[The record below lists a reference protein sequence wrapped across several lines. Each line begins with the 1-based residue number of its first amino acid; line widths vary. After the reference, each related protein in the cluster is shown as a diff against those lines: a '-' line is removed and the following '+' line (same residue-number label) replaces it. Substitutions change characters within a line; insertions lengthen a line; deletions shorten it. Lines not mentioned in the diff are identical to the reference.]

1 MLLYFEGP
9 PLPAVLSMCRAGRNT
24 CAEHGCVA
32 VGALEVEHKEVDDAT
47 VREAEHKEVDDA
59 TVREAEHKEVD
70 DATVREAEHKEVDDA
85 TVREAEHKEVDD
97 ATVREAEHKEVDDAT
112 VREAEHKEVDD
123 ATVREAEHKEVDDAT
138 VREAEHKEVD
148 DATVREAEHKEV
160 DDATVR
166 DGFFDEVAVGSEDLA
181 GDEDVMF
188 DHDSE
193 LSDTWSVD
201 LPQEYGDQGAG
212 MSDEQGKYFIGFIK
226 QRIEIEGRDETSMKG
241 ELSAILHCLGKLAT
255 PLDIVKIFQFREK
268 SAAQQGIL
276 ADTMLHSVAVHNEC
290 YAAATKRST
299 RLVGLKFSGAVA
311 LLRGTQQPTCSG
323 DPDQPSC
330 SGDSSQVNMPASE
343 DDDGPIPPPTRP
355 PSPALVEE
363 FQELPTLKAGV
374 GYAHEC
380 FPVSGCSRTP
390 SPSAGLREWTT
401 TVQTTSVGAATG
413 YAALLRGAPS
423 SSSSLHVSGRKRF
436 RRQKKTRLIEIN
448 KEVDRK

>member
-1 MLLYFEGP
+1 MLLCLHY
-9 PLPAVLSMCRAGRNT
+9 S
-24 CAEHGCVA
+24 VA

-212 MSDEQGKYFIGFIK
+212 MSDEQ
-226 QRIEIEGRDETSMKG
+226 
-241 ELSAILHCLGKLAT
+241 
-255 PLDIVKIFQFREK
+255 
-268 SAAQQGIL
+268 
-276 ADTMLHSVAVHNEC
+276 
-290 YAAATKRST
+290 
-299 RLVGLKFSGAVA
+299 
-311 LLRGTQQPTCSG
+311 
-323 DPDQPSC
+323 DQPSC

-363 FQELPTLKAGV
+363 FQELPTLKGMKSKGRIV
-374 GYAHEC
+374 T
-380 FPVSGCSRTP
+380 FTP
-390 SPSAGLREWTT
+390 SMEPVPAEEWTLPWPREKRT
-401 TVQTTSVGAATG
+401 
-413 YAALLRGAPS
+413 LRSETIPPPEENS
-423 SSSSLHVSGRKRF
+423 SH
-436 RRQKKTRLIEIN
+436 
-448 KEVDRK
+448 